1 MAREIIRDDAEG
13 TAENDQTRSARD
25 DSNTAFPSTVRRNYT
40 VPIVV
45 VCVLAA
51 LIGFWLWS
59 RGKSSGPAD
68 KANTET
74 GAAKGNKTT
83 AGSEVVLSPEAVK
96 SAGIEI
102 AEVKLRPAVAMM
114 RVTGTVEA
122 NQQQTQQVTP
132 LVSGR
137 VERVNVALGD
147 RVAAGAVLAV
157 ISSPE
162 IAELRGKFHDA
173 HTRLEIAE
181 RTLARVQRAENRVGV
196 LQAKAKLDEA
206 EATLKRTR
214 RLVELGAGAGKDL
227 IAAES
232 AYNSAKAEYDFQGNI
247 SLNKEVAEARAAVDT
262 ARVDVAHVRDQLRAM
277 GASVPSGD
285 AEENHSRNTSLVT
298 LNAPASG
305 NVTERLVNQGAGI
318 TAGTSVF
325 TIANISTVW
334 VVANVP
340 EAQVNMLRVGTP
352 AEVHSAALGLD
363 GIAGRVS
370 YIDPKLDEETR
381 TAHVRINVAN
391 PRERLKVGMFTE
403 VKFQASTGMA
413 AGEELMVASAAVH
426 RIGERAIVFIPKE
439 GQAGKYEVRDVQLGG
454 ETEGYLRVLG
464 GLNAGDRVV
473 TKGSFTL
480 KTRLLR
486 GELEEE

>member
-1 MAREIIRDDAEG
+1 MDLKQNRGSREYEPVEPDE
-13 TAENDQTRSARD
+13 TAL
-25 DSNTAFPSTVRRNYT
+25 RRNYT
-40 VPIVV
+40 IPIVIG
-45 VCVLAA
+45 CVLLA
-51 LIGFWLWS
+51 LAGWLLWP
-59 RGKSSGPAD
+59 RGGKPTTAD
-68 KANTET
+68 T
-74 GAAKGNKTT
+74 GAPKESKAMAAN
-83 AGSEVVLSPEAVK
+83 EVMLSAEAVK
-96 SAGIEI
+96 TAGIELE
-102 AEVKLRPAVAMM
+102 EVKLRAGGAMM

-181 RTLARVQRAENRVGV
+181 RNFARVQRAENRVGL

-206 EATLKRTR
+206 DATLKRTR
-214 RLVELGAGAGKDL
+214 RLIEIGAGAGKDL
-227 IAAES
+227 IAAE
-232 AYNSAKAEYDFQGNI
+232 AVYNSAKAEYDFQGNI

-262 ARVDVAHVRDQLRAM
+262 TRVDVAHVRDQLRAM
-277 GASVPSGD
+277 GAPVPTGD
-285 AEENHSRNTSLVT
+285 EPDDHERNTSLVS
-298 LNAPASG
+298 LKAPASG

-318 TAGTSVF
+318 TAGTSIF

-340 EAQVNMLRVGTP
+340 EVQINLLRVGTP
-352 AEVHSAALGLD
+352 AEVHAAALGPD

-370 YIDPKLDEETR
+370 YIDPKLDEGTR

-391 PRERLKVGMFTE
+391 PRERLKVGMFAE
-403 VKFQASTGMA
+403 VRFQTGTSA
-413 AGEELMVASAAVH
+413 TAGDELMVASAAVQ

-454 ETEGYLRVLG
+454 ETEGYLRVLS
-464 GLNAGDRVV
+464 GLNAGDGVV